1 MKKLIKWFDGFDW
14 DAAVGKY
21 GALQS
26 ALDAH
31 LAKALQHY
39 HLTKEGKVVYEN
51 AVAACKSILSKTIV
65 KEERG

>member
-1 MKKLIKWFDGFDW
+1 MTKAEYD
-14 DAAVGKY
+14 
-21 GALQS
+21 ALQR

-31 LAKALQHY
+31 LAKVLQHY

-65 KEERG
+65 KEERE